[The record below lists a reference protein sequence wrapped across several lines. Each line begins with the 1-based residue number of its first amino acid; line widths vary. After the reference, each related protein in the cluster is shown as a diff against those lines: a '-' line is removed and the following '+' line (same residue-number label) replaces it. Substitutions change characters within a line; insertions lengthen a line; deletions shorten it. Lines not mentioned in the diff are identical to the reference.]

1 MLSIE
6 APIHLYEF
14 RSLNELAFNWTMT
27 YRLDSDFPIPYAWID
42 RVQPLPGP
50 VGSARHVIFQK
61 HRFKKNLLFAYFLL
75 IINCTR
81 TLQNSLH
88 ADCRSSSADS
98 GGGR

>member
-50 VGSARHVIFQK
+50 VGSARHAIFQK
-61 HRFKKNLLFAYFLL
+61 HLFF
-75 IINCTR
+75 
-81 TLQNSLH
+81 
-88 ADCRSSSADS
+88 
-98 GGGR
+98 